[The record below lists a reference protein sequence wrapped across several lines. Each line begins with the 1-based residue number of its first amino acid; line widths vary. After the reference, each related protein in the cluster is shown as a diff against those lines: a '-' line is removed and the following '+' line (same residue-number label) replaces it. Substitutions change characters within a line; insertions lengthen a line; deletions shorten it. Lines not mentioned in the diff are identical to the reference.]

1 MPALKRAWSTSFED
15 NEDGGEA
22 SSVNNASVN
31 GGFVDEDDEDEPS
44 FGKQIL
50 PVARLPDDFNGEPVD
65 GLQYLFMVRC
75 VFYKYYR
82 LG

>member
-1 MPALKRAWSTSFED
+1 MPALKRAWGTSFGD
-15 NEDGGEA
+15 NEDGGET
-22 SSVNNASVN
+22 SSINNAPVN
-31 GGFVDEDDEDEPS
+31 GGFMEDDDEDEPS